1 MGELEL
7 NPPIELDL
15 SIQAPP
21 PPQQQKLGLNE
32 KSNQPYFILEIV
44 YGVQCIQLK
53 VTLYGVTLSTHL
65 LL

>member
-7 NPPIELDL
+7 NPPIELDF
-15 SIQAPP
+15 SIQAPPPPQHP

-53 VTLYGVTLSTHL
+53 VTLSTHL